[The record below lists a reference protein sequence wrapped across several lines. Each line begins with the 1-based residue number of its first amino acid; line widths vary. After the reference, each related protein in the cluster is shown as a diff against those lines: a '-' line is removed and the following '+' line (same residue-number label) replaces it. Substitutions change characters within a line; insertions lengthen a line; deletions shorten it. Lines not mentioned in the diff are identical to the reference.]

1 MRIGCPVALFVLV
14 AWLFP
19 VTASAQGAITGVV
32 RDTSGAVLPGVTV
45 EASSPALIEKL
56 RSATTDSSGQ
66 YRIEDLRPGSYVVT
80 FTLAGFSTVRREGIE
95 LTGSLAALV
104 NVELRVGTLEETITV
119 KGESPIVDVVN
130 AKQQSVL
137 DNEVIAAVPTARL
150 YHSLVTL
157 VPGVS
162 LSGSQ
167 DVGGLAG
174 PLTVTFAMRG
184 GPGNEGRLTVDG
196 LSLGASLNGTG
207 VSYTVADVGN
217 AQEVVFSTA
226 GSLGEAENAG
236 PAMNLVPRQGGN
248 RLSGSAFANWANG
261 AMQGSNFSEEIRAA
275 GLRAPNALSR
285 IWDTSLSVGG
295 PLKRDRLWF
304 FSATRFQ
311 GNHRLVGGMFRN
323 RNAGDVNAWSYV
335 PDESHQA
342 KADSRW
348 KNVSTRLTWQA
359 SPKNK
364 FNFYWDEQRNCT
376 LCGDGGTATTAPE
389 ARGNNQSPPRVQQAT
404 WTSPA
409 TSRLLYEAGFGT
421 NLILNYG
428 PKPNLPNSNLMIP
441 VTEQCTAGCAA
452 NGGIQNLV
460 YRANNWYIADSGVYN
475 WRAAA
480 TYVTGR
486 HSAKVGYLAQF
497 IDNKFPNPR
506 QNDFWLNYRVNNGVP
521 NQLTM
526 TAGPAEVHTHV
537 STGSF
542 YMQDQWTSRR
552 LTISGALRYD
562 HVWSHF
568 PRQQIGPNPFF
579 QTAVVYEPSDG
590 VSYND
595 ITPRFGAAYDVF
607 GNGKTA
613 LKANIGKYLVA
624 ADGSSI
630 TGGLLNPLS
639 RVSTSAN
646 RTWTDANRNWRPDC
660 DLLNPQPQ
668 DLSASGGDF
677 CGLSSNLNFG
687 RPVFNITYDPDT
699 ITGWGKRGYDWN
711 FGVQLQQELLP
722 RVSVNVGYFRRVFGN
737 FFVTDNLATR
747 ATDYSTFSITAP
759 SDPRLPGGGGYT
771 VSNLID
777 VVPALA
783 GVTNNFQTFAD
794 AYGKQTRHWNGVEI
808 NFTARVRDG
817 LTFQGGTSVGRRT
830 DDNCE
835 IRAAVPEI
843 ALGAQNRITPYCHTQ
858 PQFDK
863 DFKGLGSY
871 TIPVI
876 DVQVAGTFQSLPGD
890 ALQADYN
897 LPSATAAAALGRPL
911 SGNVQ
916 FVLVNLVEPGDVV
929 GDRINQVDLR
939 VGKILRFR
947 NFRTQISV
955 DLYNALNANPIETYN
970 QAFIAGGAW
979 LTPTGILTARFAKIT
994 AQVDF

>member
-1 MRIGCPVALFVLV
+1 LFVFAVVFLPAV
-14 AWLFP
+14 AF
-19 VTASAQGAITGVV
+19 AQGSITGVV
-32 RDTSGAVLPGVTV
+32 RDASGGVLPGVTV
-45 EASSPALIEKL
+45 EAASPALIEKV
-56 RSATTDSSGQ
+56 RTAVTDGAGQ

-80 FTLAGFSTVRREGIE
+80 FTLTGFSTVRREGIE

-104 NVELRVGTLEETITV
+104 NADLRVGALEETITV
-119 KGESPIVDVVN
+119 VGETPVVDVVN

-137 DNEVIAAVPTARL
+137 DNEVIAAIPTARL

-226 GSLGEAENAG
+226 GTLGEAENAG
-236 PAMNLVPRQGGN
+236 PAMNLVPRVGGN
-248 RLSGSAFANWANG
+248 RFSGTFFANG
-261 AMQGSNFSEEIRAA
+261 ANGSMQGSNFSDEIRRA

-285 IWDTSLSVGG
+285 IWDASAAVGG
-295 PLKRDRLWF
+295 PVRPDRLWF

-323 RNAGDVNAWSYV
+323 LNAGDLNAWTYLA
-335 PDESHQA
+335 DESQQA
-342 KADSRW
+342 KADSNW

-359 SPKNK
+359 SAKNK

-376 LCGDGGTATTAPE
+376 LCNDGGTATAAPE
-389 ARGNNQSPPRVQQAT
+389 ARGNNQSPPRVLQTT

-409 TSRLLYEAGFGT
+409 TSRLLYEAGVGA

-428 PKPNLPNSNLMIP
+428 PRPNLTNSNLMIP
-441 VTEQCTAGCAA
+441 VTEQCTAGCAG
-452 NGGIQNLV
+452 NGGIANLT
-460 YRANNWYIADSGVYN
+460 YRANNWYIADSSVYN

-506 QNDFWLNYRVNNGVP
+506 QNDMWLNYRVNNGIP

-537 STGSF
+537 STSSLF
-542 YMQDQWTSRR
+542 AQDQWTNNR
-552 LTISGALRYD
+552 LTVSGAIRYD

-568 PRQQIGPNPFF
+568 PQQQLGPNPFVP
-579 QTAVVYEPSDG
+579 TAVVYEASDG
-590 VSYND
+590 VSYHD
-595 ITPRFGAAYDVF
+595 ITPRFGASYDVF

-613 LKANIGKYLVA
+613 VKVSIGKYLVA

-639 RVSTSAN
+639 RLSRTAN
-646 RTWTDANRNWRPDC
+646 RTWTDANRNFRPDC
-660 DLLNPQPQ
+660 DLLNPQTQ
-668 DLSASGGDF
+668 DLRPTGGDF
-677 CGLSSNLNFG
+677 CGLNSNLNFG
-687 RPVFNITYDPDT
+687 RQVFDITYDPDS

-711 FGVQLQQELLP
+711 FGVQVQQELLP
-722 RVSVNVGYFRRVFGN
+722 RVSVNVGYFRRIFGN
-737 FFVTDNLATR
+737 FFATDNLATR
-747 ATDYSTFSITAP
+747 ASDYDTFSITAP

-771 VSNLID
+771 VSSLYNVTPSLS
-777 VVPALA
+777 
-783 GVTNNFQTFAD
+783 GVNNNFQTFSD
-794 AYGKQTRHWNGVEI
+794 VYGRQRRHWNGVEV
-808 NFTARVRDG
+808 NFTARIRGG
-817 LTFQGGTSVGRRT
+817 LTFQGGTSTGRRI
-830 DDNCE
+830 DDTCE
-835 IRAAVPEI
+835 IRAALPET
-843 ALGAQNRITPYCHTQ
+843 ALLNPYCLQEPPFLT
-858 PQFDK
+858 
-863 DFKGLGSY
+863 DFKALGSY
-871 TIPVI
+871 TIPRI
-876 DVQVAGTFQSLPGD
+876 DVQVSGTLQSIPGESLN
-890 ALQADYN
+890 ANYN
-897 LPSATAAAALGRPL
+897 VPSATVALSLGRPL

-916 FVLVNLVEPGDVV
+916 FANINLVEPGEVLA
-929 GDRINQVDLR
+929 DRINQLDFR
-939 VGKILRFR
+939 VSKIIRLGAL
-947 NFRTQISV
+947 RTQVAV
-955 DLYNALNANPIETYN
+955 DLYNALNANPIEGYN
-970 QAFIAGGAW
+970 QAFIPGGNW
-979 LTPTGILTARFAKIT
+979 LVPTGILTARFAKIT

>member
-1 MRIGCPVALFVLV
+1 MRIECRVALIVLAACLV
-14 AWLFP
+14 PAI
-19 VTASAQGAITGVV
+19 ASAQGAITGVV
-32 RDTSGAVLPGVTV
+32 RDTSGAILPGVTV
-45 EASSPALIEKL
+45 EASSPALIERT
-56 RSATTDSSGQ
+56 RSAVTDSSGQ

-104 NVELRVGTLEETITV
+104 NVELRVGALEETITV

-157 VPGVS
+157 VPGIS
-162 LSGSQ
+162 LSGNQ

-226 GSLGEAENAG
+226 GGLGEAENAG

-248 RLSGSAFANWANG
+248 RISGNVFANWANG
-261 AMQGSNFSEEIRAA
+261 SMQSNNFTDEIRQA

-295 PLKRDRLWF
+295 PIRRDRLWF
-304 FSATRFQ
+304 FSATRYQ

-323 RNAGDVNAWSYV
+323 RNAGDVNAWTYV
-335 PDESHQA
+335 PEESQQA
-342 KADSRW
+342 EADSSW
-348 KNVSTRLTWQA
+348 KNVSARLTWQA
-359 SPKNK
+359 SPRNK

-376 LCGDGGTATTAPE
+376 LCNDGGTATTSPE
-389 ARGNNQSPPRVQQAT
+389 ARDNNQSPPRVQQAT

-421 NLILNYG
+421 NLIMNYG
-428 PKPNLPNSNLMIP
+428 PKPNLDNSNVMIR
-441 VTEQCTAGCAA
+441 VTEQCSAGCPN
-452 NGGIQNLV
+452 NGGIANLN

-506 QNDFWLNYRVNNGVP
+506 QNDAWLNYRVNNGVP

-542 YMQDQWTSRR
+542 YAQDQWTSKR
-552 LTISGALRYD
+552 LTVSGALRYD

-568 PRQQIGPNPFF
+568 PQQQLGPNPFF
-579 QTAVVYEPSDG
+579 PTAVIYDPSDG

-613 LKANIGKYLVA
+613 VKVNVGKYLVA

-646 RTWTDANRNWRPDC
+646 RTWTDTNRNFRPDC
-660 DLLNPQPQ
+660 DLLNPQAQ

-687 RPVFNITYDPDT
+687 RPVFSITYDPDT
-699 ITGWGKRGYDWN
+699 ITGWGKRSYDWN
-711 FGVQLQQELLP
+711 FGVQVQQELLP
-722 RVSVNVGYFRRVFGN
+722 RVSVNVGYFRRIFGN
-737 FFVTDNLATR
+737 FFVTDNLATS
-747 ATDYSTFSITAP
+747 AADYNTFSITAP
-759 SDPRLPGGGGYT
+759 ADPRLPGGGGYT
-771 VSNLID
+771 VGNLVD
-777 VVPALA
+777 VTPALA
-783 GVTNNFQTFAD
+783 GVTNNFQTFSD
-794 AYGKQTRHWNGVEI
+794 VFGTQRRHWNGVEV
-808 NFTARVRDG
+808 NFTARIQGG
-817 LTFQGGTSVGRRT
+817 LTFQGGTSTGRRI
-830 DDNCE
+830 DDTCA
-835 IRAAVPEI
+835 IRAVVPEV
-843 ALGAQNRITPYCHTQ
+843 ALSAGSTINPYCLQEPPFLT
-858 PQFDK
+858 DLK
-863 DFKGLGSY
+863 ALGSY
-871 TIPVI
+871 TIPRI
-876 DVQVAGTFQSLPGD
+876 DVQVAGTFQSIPGD
-890 ALQADYN
+890 PLSANYQV
-897 LPSATAAAALGRPL
+897 PSATAALSLGRPL

-916 FVLVNLVEPGDVV
+916 FAQVNLVEPGDVI
-929 GDRINQVDLR
+929 GDRINQLDLR

-947 NFRTQISV
+947 NMRTQISV

-994 AQVDF
+994 AQLDF

>member
-1 MRIGCPVALFVLV
+1 M
-14 AWLFP
+14 
-19 VTASAQGAITGVV
+19 
-32 RDTSGAVLPGVTV
+32 
-45 EASSPALIEKL
+45 
-56 RSATTDSSGQ
+56 
-66 YRIEDLRPGSYVVT
+66 
-80 FTLAGFSTVRREGIE
+80 
-95 LTGSLAALV
+95 
-104 NVELRVGTLEETITV
+104 
-119 KGESPIVDVVN
+119 
-130 AKQQSVL
+130 L

-157 VPGVS
+157 VPGIS
-162 LSGSQ
+162 LSGNQ

-226 GSLGEAENAG
+226 GGLGEAENAG

-248 RLSGSAFANWANG
+248 RISGNVFANWANG
-261 AMQGSNFSEEIRAA
+261 SMQSNNFTDEIRQA

-295 PLKRDRLWF
+295 PIRRDRLWF
-304 FSATRFQ
+304 FSATRYQ

-323 RNAGDVNAWSYV
+323 RNAGDVNAWTYV
-335 PDESHQA
+335 PEESQQA
-342 KADSRW
+342 EADSSW
-348 KNVSTRLTWQA
+348 KNVSARLTWQA
-359 SPKNK
+359 SPRNK

-376 LCGDGGTATTAPE
+376 LCNDGGTATTSPE
-389 ARGNNQSPPRVQQAT
+389 ARDNNQSPPRVQQAT

-421 NLILNYG
+421 NLIMNYG
-428 PKPNLPNSNLMIP
+428 PKPNLDNSNVMIR
-441 VTEQCTAGCAA
+441 VTEQCSAGCPN
-452 NGGIQNLV
+452 NGGIANLN

-506 QNDFWLNYRVNNGVP
+506 QNDAWLNYRVNNGVP

-542 YMQDQWTSRR
+542 YAQDQWTSKR
-552 LTISGALRYD
+552 LTVSGALRYD

-568 PRQQIGPNPFF
+568 PQQQLGPNPFF
-579 QTAVVYEPSDG
+579 PTAVIYDPSDG

-613 LKANIGKYLVA
+613 VKVNVGKYLVA

-646 RTWTDANRNWRPDC
+646 RTWTDTNRNFRPDC
-660 DLLNPQPQ
+660 DLLNPQAQ

-687 RPVFNITYDPDT
+687 RPVFSITYDPDT
-699 ITGWGKRGYDWN
+699 ITGWGKRSYDWN
-711 FGVQLQQELLP
+711 FGVQVQQELLP
-722 RVSVNVGYFRRVFGN
+722 RVSVNVGYFRRIFGN
-737 FFVTDNLATR
+737 FFVTDNLATS
-747 ATDYSTFSITAP
+747 AADYNTFSITAP
-759 SDPRLPGGGGYT
+759 ADPRLPGGGGYT
-771 VSNLID
+771 VGNLVD
-777 VVPALA
+777 VTPALV
-783 GVTNNFQTFAD
+783 GRDQQLPNVL
-794 AYGKQTRHWNGVEI
+794 G
-808 NFTARVRDG
+808 RVRDTAASLEWRRG
-817 LTFQGGTSVGRRT
+817 QLHGAHSGRTHLPGRDEHRAPNRRQLRHPCRRTRSRPQRGGTI
-830 DDNCE
+830 N
-835 IRAAVPEI
+835 
-843 ALGAQNRITPYCHTQ
+843 PYCLQEPPFLT
-858 PQFDK
+858 DLK
-863 DFKGLGSY
+863 ALGSY
-871 TIPVI
+871 TIPRI
-876 DVQVAGTFQSLPGD
+876 DVQVAGTFQSIPGD
-890 ALQADYN
+890 PLSANYQV
-897 LPSATAAAALGRPL
+897 PSATAALSLGRPL

-916 FVLVNLVEPGDVV
+916 FAQVNLVEPGDVI
-929 GDRINQVDLR
+929 GDRINQLDLR

-947 NFRTQISV
+947 NMRTQISV

-994 AQVDF
+994 AQLDF

>member
-1 MRIGCPVALFVLV
+1 MRIECRRALIVL
-14 AWLFP
+14 ATWLIP
-19 VTASAQGAITGVV
+19 AVASAQGSITGAV
-32 RDTSGAVLPGVTV
+32 RDTSGAVLPGVTI
-45 EASSPALIEKL
+45 EASSPALIERT
-56 RSATTDSSGQ
+56 RSAVTDSSGQ

-104 NVELRVGTLEETITV
+104 NAELRVGALQETITV
-119 KGESPIVDVVN
+119 TGETPVVDVVN
-130 AKQQSVL
+130 SKQQSVL
-137 DNEVIAAVPTARL
+137 DNDVIAAIPTARL

-174 PLTVTFAMRG
+174 PLTVTFNMRG

-248 RLSGSAFANWANG
+248 QLSGTVFANWANG
-261 AMQGSNFSEEIRAA
+261 SMQSSNFDDEIRQA

-285 IWDTSLSVGG
+285 IWDTSLAIGG
-295 PLKRDRLWF
+295 PISRDRLWYF
-304 FSATRFQ
+304 AATRYQ

-323 RNAGDVNAWSYV
+323 RNAGDVNAWTYV
-335 PDESHQA
+335 PDEGHQA
-342 KADSRW
+342 KADSNW
-348 KNVSTRLTWQA
+348 KNVSARLTWQA
-359 SPKNK
+359 SPRNK

-376 LCGDGGTATTAPE
+376 LCEDGGTATTSSE

-421 NLILNYG
+421 NLILDYG
-428 PKPNLPNSNLMIP
+428 PKPNLPNSNVMIP
-441 VTEQCTAGCAA
+441 VTEQCSAGCPL
-452 NGGIQNLV
+452 NGNIPNLN
-460 YRANNWYIADSGVYN
+460 YRANSWYIADSSVYN

-506 QNDFWLNYRVNNGVP
+506 QNDAWLSYRVNNAIP

-542 YMQDQWTSRR
+542 FVQDQWTNRR
-552 LTISGALRYD
+552 LTLSGGLRYD

-568 PRQQIGPNPFF
+568 PRQQLGPNPFF
-579 QTAVVYEPSDG
+579 PTAVVYEPSDG

-595 ITPRFGAAYDVF
+595 ITPRFGAAYDLF

-613 LKANIGKYLVA
+613 IKVNAGKYLVA

-630 TGGLLNPLS
+630 TGGLLNPLT
-639 RVSTSAN
+639 RVSTTAN
-646 RTWTDANRNWRPDC
+646 RTWTDGNNNFRPDC
-660 DLLNPQPQ
+660 DLLNPQAQ
-668 DLSASGGDF
+668 DLRPVGGDL

-687 RPVFNITYDPDT
+687 RPVFSITYDPET
-699 ITGWGKRGYDWN
+699 ITGWGKRAYDWN
-711 FGVQLQQELLP
+711 FGVQVQQELLP
-722 RVSVNVGYFRRVFGN
+722 RVSVNAGYFRRIFGN
-737 FFVTDNLATR
+737 FFATDNLATR
-747 ATDYSTFSITAP
+747 ASDYDPFSVVAP
-759 SDPRLPGGGGYT
+759 ADARLPDGGSYT
-771 VSNLID
+771 VSTMYD
-777 VVPALA
+777 VTPALS
-783 GVTNNFQTFAD
+783 GVTNNFQTFSD
-794 AYGKQTRHWNGVEI
+794 LYGKQRRHWNGVEV
-808 NFTARVRDG
+808 NVTARIRGG
-817 LTFQGGTSVGRRT
+817 LTFQGGTSTGRRI
-830 DDNCE
+830 DDTCE
-835 IRAAVPEI
+835 IRTALPET
-843 ALGAQNRITPYCHTQ
+843 ALLNPYCLQEPPFLT
-858 PQFDK
+858 DVK
-863 DFKGLGSY
+863 ALGSY
-871 TIPVI
+871 TIPKI
-876 DVQVAGTFQSLPGD
+876 DVQVSGTLQSIPGD
-890 ALQADYN
+890 PLAANYQV
-897 LPSATAAAALGRPL
+897 PSATVALSLGRPL
-911 SGNVQ
+911 SGNAQ
-916 FVLVNLVEPGDVV
+916 FAQVNLVEPGEVI
-929 GDRINQVDLR
+929 GDRINQLDIR

-947 NFRTQISV
+947 NLRTQISV
-955 DLYNALNANPIETYN
+955 DLYNALNANPIESYN
-970 QAFIAGGAW
+970 QAYIAGGAW

>member
-1 MRIGCPVALFVLV
+1 MRLASRLALIVLG
-14 AWLFP
+14 ACLIP
-19 VTASAQGAITGVV
+19 SAASAQGSITGVV

-45 EASSPALIEKL
+45 EASSPALIEKV
-56 RSATTDSSGQ
+56 RSAVTDGSGQ

-80 FTLAGFSTVRREGIE
+80 FTIAGFSTVRREGIE

-104 NVELRVGTLEETITV
+104 NAEMRVGALEETITV

-130 AKQQSVL
+130 SKQQSVL
-137 DNEVIAAVPTARL
+137 DNEVIAAIPTARL

-162 LSGSQ
+162 LSGNQ

-174 PLTVTFAMRG
+174 PLTVTFNMRG

-248 RLSGSAFANWANG
+248 RLAGSVFANWANG
-261 AMQGSNFSEEIRAA
+261 SMQGSNFTDEIRRA

-295 PLKRDRLWF
+295 PIRRDRLWF
-304 FSATRFQ
+304 FAATRYQ

-323 RNAGDVNAWSYV
+323 RNAGDLNAWTYV
-335 PDESHQA
+335 PEESHQA

-348 KNVSTRLTWQA
+348 KNVSSRLTWQA
-359 SPKNK
+359 SPLNK

-376 LCGDGGTATTAPE
+376 LCEDGGTATTAPE

-428 PKPNLPNSNLMIP
+428 PVPNLPNSNLMIP
-441 VTEQCTAGCAA
+441 VTEQCTAGCAN
-452 NGGIQNLV
+452 NGGIPNLT
-460 YRANNWYIADSGVYN
+460 YRANNWYIADSAVYN

-486 HSAKVGYLAQF
+486 HNAKVGYLAQF

-506 QNDFWLNYRVNNGVP
+506 QNDLWLNYRVNNGVP

-542 YMQDQWTSRR
+542 YLQDQWTSKR
-552 LTISGALRYD
+552 LTLSGALRYD

-568 PRQQIGPNPFF
+568 PQQQLGPNPFF
-579 QTAVVYEPSDG
+579 PTAVIYEASDG

-607 GNGKTA
+607 GNGRTA
-613 LKANIGKYLVA
+613 LKVNVGKYLVA

-630 TGGLLNPLS
+630 TGGLLNPLT
-639 RVSTSAN
+639 RVSTTAT
-646 RTWTDANRNWRPDC
+646 RTWTDTNRNFRPDC
-660 DLLNPQPQ
+660 DLLNPQAQ

-677 CGLSSNLNFG
+677 CGLNSNLNFG
-687 RPVFNITYDPDT
+687 RPVFSITYDPDSL
-699 ITGWGKRGYDWN
+699 TGWGKRGYDWN
-711 FGVQLQQELLP
+711 FGVQVQQELLP
-722 RVSVNVGYFRRVFGN
+722 RVSVNVGYFRRIFGN
-737 FFVTDNLATR
+737 FFATDNLATR
-747 ATDYSTFSITAP
+747 ASDYNAFSITAP
-759 SDPRLPGGGGYT
+759 ADSRLPGGGGN
-771 VSNLID
+771 VISNLYD
-777 VVPALA
+777 VTPTLS
-783 GVTNNFQTFAD
+783 GVTNNFQTFSD
-794 AYGKQTRHWNGVEI
+794 VYGHQRRHWNGVEI
-808 NFTARVRDG
+808 NVTARIRGGV
-817 LTFQGGTSVGRRT
+817 TFQGGTSTGRRI
-830 DDNCE
+830 DDTCE
-835 IRAAVPEI
+835 IRAALPET
-843 ALGAQNRITPYCHTQ
+843 ALLNPYCLQEPPFLT
-858 PQFDK
+858 DLK
-863 DFKGLGSY
+863 ALGSY
-871 TIPVI
+871 TIPRI
-876 DVQVAGTFQSLPGD
+876 DLQVSGTLQSIPGD
-890 ALQADYN
+890 PLSANFQV
-897 LPSATAAAALGRPL
+897 PSATAALTLGRPL
-911 SGNVQ
+911 SGNTQ
-916 FVLVNLVEPGDVV
+916 FAQVNLVEPGDVI
-929 GDRINQVDLR
+929 GDRINQLDIR

-947 NFRTQISV
+947 NMRTTVSV
-955 DLYNALNANPIETYN
+955 DIYNALNSNPIESYN

>member
-1 MRIGCPVALFVLV
+1 MRIECRVALIVLAACLV
-14 AWLFP
+14 PAI
-19 VTASAQGAITGVV
+19 ASAQGAITGVV
-32 RDTSGAVLPGVTV
+32 RDTSGAILPGVTV
-45 EASSPALIEKL
+45 EASSPALIERV
-56 RSATTDSSGQ
+56 RSAVTDSSGQ

-104 NVELRVGTLEETITV
+104 NVELRVGALEETITV

-157 VPGVS
+157 VPGIS
-162 LSGSQ
+162 LSGNQ

-226 GSLGEAENAG
+226 GGLGEAENAG

-248 RLSGSAFANWANG
+248 RISGNVFANWANG
-261 AMQGSNFSEEIRAA
+261 SMQSNNFTDEIRQA

-295 PLKRDRLWF
+295 PIRRDRLWF
-304 FSATRFQ
+304 FSATRYQ

-323 RNAGDVNAWSYV
+323 RNAGDVNAWTYV
-335 PDESHQA
+335 PEESQQA
-342 KADSRW
+342 EADSSW
-348 KNVSTRLTWQA
+348 KNVSARLTWQA
-359 SPKNK
+359 SPRNK

-376 LCGDGGTATTAPE
+376 LCNDGGTATTSPE
-389 ARGNNQSPPRVQQAT
+389 ARDNNQSPPRVQQAT

-421 NLILNYG
+421 NLIMNYG
-428 PKPNLPNSNLMIP
+428 PKPNLDNSNVMIR
-441 VTEQCTAGCAA
+441 VTEQCSAGCPN
-452 NGGIQNLV
+452 NGGIANLN

-506 QNDFWLNYRVNNGVP
+506 QNDAWLNYRVNNGVP

-542 YMQDQWTSRR
+542 YAQDQWTSKR
-552 LTISGALRYD
+552 LTVSGALRYD

-568 PRQQIGPNPFF
+568 PQQQLGPNPFF
-579 QTAVVYEPSDG
+579 PTAVIYDPSDG

-613 LKANIGKYLVA
+613 VKVNVGKYLVA

-646 RTWTDANRNWRPDC
+646 RTWTDTNRNFRPDC
-660 DLLNPQPQ
+660 DLLNPQAQ

-687 RPVFNITYDPDT
+687 RPVFSITYDPDT
-699 ITGWGKRGYDWN
+699 ITGWGKRSYDWN
-711 FGVQLQQELLP
+711 FGVQVQQELLP
-722 RVSVNVGYFRRVFGN
+722 RVSVNVGYFRRIFGN
-737 FFVTDNLATR
+737 FFVTDNLATS
-747 ATDYSTFSITAP
+747 AADYNTFSITAP
-759 SDPRLPGGGGYT
+759 ADPRLPGGGGYT
-771 VSNLID
+771 VGNLVD
-777 VVPALA
+777 VTPALA
-783 GVTNNFQTFAD
+783 GVTNNFQTFSD
-794 AYGKQTRHWNGVEI
+794 VFGTQRRHWNGVEV
-808 NFTARVRDG
+808 NFTARIQGG
-817 LTFQGGTSVGRRT
+817 LTFQGGTSTGRRI
-830 DDNCE
+830 DDNCA
-835 IRAAVPEI
+835 IRAVVPEV
-843 ALGAQNRITPYCHTQ
+843 ALSAGATINPYCLQEPPFLT
-858 PQFDK
+858 DLK
-863 DFKGLGSY
+863 ALGSY
-871 TIPVI
+871 TIPRI
-876 DVQVAGTFQSLPGD
+876 DVQVAGTFQSIPGD
-890 ALQADYN
+890 PLSANYQV
-897 LPSATAAAALGRPL
+897 PSATAALSLGRPL

-916 FVLVNLVEPGDVV
+916 FAQVNLVEPGDVI
-929 GDRINQVDLR
+929 GDRINQLDLR

-947 NFRTQISV
+947 NMRTQISV

-994 AQVDF
+994 AQLDF

>member
-1 MRIGCPVALFVLV
+1 MRLGFRFALLVVLAWFVPAVAYG
-14 AWLFP
+14 
-19 VTASAQGAITGVV
+19 QGSITGVV

-45 EASSPALIEKL
+45 EAASPALIEKV
-56 RSATTDSSGQ
+56 RTATTDSSGQ

-80 FTLAGFSTVRREGIE
+80 FTLAGFSTIRREDIV

-104 NVELRVGTLEETITV
+104 NAELRVGALEETITV

-137 DNEVIAAVPTARL
+137 DNEVIAAIPTARL

-162 LSGSQ
+162 LSGNQ

-226 GSLGEAENAG
+226 GGLGEAENAG

-261 AMQGSNFSEEIRAA
+261 SMQSSNFDDEIRQA

-295 PLKRDRLWF
+295 PVRRDRLWF
-304 FSATRFQ
+304 FAATRYQ
-311 GNHRLVGGMFRN
+311 GNHRLVGGIFRN
-323 RNAGDVNAWSYV
+323 RNAGDLNAWTYV

-342 KADSRW
+342 KADSSW
-348 KNVSTRLTWQA
+348 KNVSARLTWQA
-359 SPKNK
+359 SPRNK

-376 LCGDGGTATTAPE
+376 LCNDGGSAGNNSTSPE
-389 ARGNNQSPPRVQQAT
+389 ARDNNQSPPRVQQAT

-421 NLILNYG
+421 NLIMNYG
-428 PKPNLPNSNLMIP
+428 PKPNLSNSNQMIR
-441 VTEQCTAGCAA
+441 VTEQCTAGCPV
-452 NGGIQNLV
+452 NGNIPNLT

-506 QNDFWLNYRVNNGVP
+506 QNDSWLNYRVNNGVP

-537 STGSF
+537 STGSL
-542 YMQDQWTSRR
+542 YMQDQWTSKR
-552 LTISGALRYD
+552 LTLSGALRYD

-568 PRQQIGPNPFF
+568 PQQQLGPNPFF
-579 QTAVVYEPSDG
+579 PTAVVYEPSDG

-613 LKANIGKYLVA
+613 LKVNVGKYLVA

-630 TGGLLNPLS
+630 TGGQLNPLT
-639 RVSTSAN
+639 RVSTTAN
-646 RTWTDANRNWRPDC
+646 RTWTDSNRNFRPDC
-660 DLLNPQPQ
+660 DLRNPQAQ
-668 DLSASGGDF
+668 DLTASGGDF

-687 RPVFNITYDPDT
+687 LPVFSTTYDPDI

-711 FGVQLQQELLP
+711 FGVQVQQELLP
-722 RVSVNVGYFRRVFGN
+722 RVSVNAGYFRRIFGN
-737 FFVTDNLATR
+737 FFAVDNLATT
-747 ATDYSTFSITAP
+747 AANYDAFSVVAP
-759 SDPRLPGGGGYT
+759 PDPRLPNSGGYT
-771 VSNLID
+771 VGTLYD
-777 VVPALA
+777 VTPTLS
-783 GVTNNFQTFAD
+783 GVTNNFQTLAD
-794 AYGKQTRHWNGVEI
+794 VYGKQRRHWNGVEI
-808 NFTARVRDG
+808 NFNARIPGGV
-817 LTFQGGTSVGRRT
+817 TFQGGTSTGRRI
-830 DDNCE
+830 DDTCA
-835 IRAAVPEI
+835 IRAALPET
-843 ALGAQNRITPYCHTQ
+843 ALLNPYCNQEPPFLT
-858 PQFDK
+858 DLK
-863 DFKGLGSY
+863 ALGSY
-871 TIPVI
+871 TIPKI
-876 DVQVAGTFQSLPGD
+876 DVQFSGTFQSLPGD
-890 ALQADYN
+890 PLAANYN
-897 LPSATAAAALGRPL
+897 VPSATAALSLGRPL
-911 SGNVQ
+911 SGNAQ
-916 FVLVNLVEPGDVV
+916 FAQVNLIEPGDLI
-929 GDRINQVDLR
+929 GDRINQLDLR
-939 VGKILRFR
+939 IGKIFRFTH
-947 NFRTQISV
+947 FRTQV
-955 DLYNALNANPIETYN
+955 ALDLYNALNSNPVETYN

>member
-1 MRIGCPVALFVLV
+1 MRFACRLALILV
-14 AWLFP
+14 SACLLP
-19 VTASAQGAITGVV
+19 SVVSAQGSITGVV
-32 RDTSGAVLPGVTV
+32 RDSSGAVLPGVTV
-45 EASSPALIEKL
+45 EATSPALIEKT
-56 RSATTDSSGQ
+56 RSAVTDSSGQ
-66 YRIEDLRPGSYVVT
+66 YRIEDLRPGLYVVT
-80 FTLAGFSTVRREGIE
+80 FTLSGFSTVRREGIE
-95 LTGSLAALV
+95 LTGTLAALV
-104 NVELRVGTLEETITV
+104 NADLRVGALEETITV
-119 KGESPIVDVVN
+119 TGETPIVDVVN
-130 AKQQSVL
+130 SRQQSVL
-137 DNEVIAAVPTARL
+137 NNEVISAIPTARL

-248 RLSGSAFANWANG
+248 RVSGSAFANWANG
-261 AMQGSNFSEEIRAA
+261 AMQSDNFSEEIRRA

-295 PLKRDRLWF
+295 PIKRDRLWF
-304 FSATRFQ
+304 FSATRYQ
-311 GNHRLVGGMFRN
+311 GNDRLIGGMFRN
-323 RNAGDVNAWSYV
+323 RNAGDVNAWTYV
-335 PDESHQA
+335 PVESDQA
-342 KADSRW
+342 ESDSSW

-359 SPKNK
+359 SAKNK

-376 LCGDGGTATTAPE
+376 LCTDGGTATTAPE

-428 PKPNLPNSNLMIP
+428 PKPNLSNSNVMIP
-441 VTEQCTAGCAA
+441 VTEQCTAGCPV
-452 NGGIQNLV
+452 NGNIPNLA
-460 YRANNWYIADSGVYN
+460 YRANSWYIADSSVFN

-506 QNDFWLNYRVNNGVP
+506 MNDNWLSYRVNNGVP

-526 TAGPAEVHTHV
+526 TAGPGEVHTHV

-542 YMQDQWTSRR
+542 YVQDQWTAER
-552 LTISGALRYD
+552 LTLSGALRYD

-568 PRQQIGPNPFF
+568 PRQQLGPNPFF
-579 QTAVVYEPSDG
+579 PTAVVYEPSDG
-590 VSYND
+590 VSYHD

-613 LKANIGKYLVA
+613 LKVNVGKYLVA

-630 TGGLLNPLS
+630 TGGLLNPLT
-639 RVSTSAN
+639 RVQTTAN

-660 DLLNPQPQ
+660 DLLNPQAQ
-668 DLSASGGDF
+668 DLTASGGDF
-677 CGLSSNLNFG
+677 CGLSSNVNFG
-687 RPVFNITYDPDT
+687 LPVFSTTYDPDT

-737 FFVTDNLATR
+737 FFVIDNR
-747 ATDYSTFSITAP
+747 ATTAADYTPFSITAP

-771 VSNLID
+771 VSNLVN

-783 GVTNNFQTFAD
+783 GVTDNFQTFSD
-794 AYGKQTRHWNGVEI
+794 NYGRQIRHWNSVEI

-817 LTFQGGTSVGRRT
+817 LTFQGGSSIGRRT

-835 IRAAVPEI
+835 IRDAVPEVVL
-843 ALGAQNRITPYCHTQ
+843 AAQNRIIPYCRTQ

-863 DFKGLGSY
+863 DFKGLASY
-871 TIPVI
+871 TIPKL
-876 DVQVAGTFQSLPGD
+876 DVQVSGTFQSLPVD
-890 ALQADYN
+890 ALNADYN
-897 LPSATAAAALGRPL
+897 VPTAVAASSLGRPL
-911 SGNVQ
+911 SGNVL
-916 FVLVNLVEPGDVV
+916 FALVNLVEPGDVT

-955 DLYNALNANPIETYN
+955 DLYNALNANPVETYN
-970 QAFIAGGAW
+970 QAFIPGGAW
-979 LTPTGILTARFAKIT
+979 LTPTGILTARFAKLT
-994 AQVDF
+994 AQLDF

>member
-1 MRIGCPVALFVLV
+1 
-14 AWLFP
+14 
-19 VTASAQGAITGVV
+19 
-32 RDTSGAVLPGVTV
+32 VLPGVTV
-45 EASSPALIEKL
+45 EAASDALIEKT
-56 RSATTDSSGQ
+56 RSGVTDSSGQ

-104 NVELRVGTLEETITV
+104 NAEMRVGQLQETITV
-119 KGESPIVDVVN
+119 QGETPIVDVVN

-137 DNEVIAAVPTARL
+137 DNEVIAAIPTARL

-174 PLTVTFAMRG
+174 PLTVTFTMRG

-248 RLSGSAFANWANG
+248 RLAGNVFANWANG
-261 AMQGSNFSEEIRAA
+261 SMQSSNFTDDIRRA

-295 PLKRDRLWF
+295 PIRRDRLWF
-304 FSATRFQ
+304 FSATRYQ

-323 RNAGDVNAWSYV
+323 RNAGDVNAWAYV
-335 PDESHQA
+335 PDDSHQA

-359 SPKNK
+359 TPKNK

-376 LCGDGGTATTAPE
+376 LCSDGGTPTTAPE

-428 PKPNLPNSNLMIP
+428 PKPNLSNSNVMIP
-441 VTEQCTAGCAA
+441 VTEQCTAGCAN
-452 NGGIQNLV
+452 NGGIANLN
-460 YRANNWYIADSGVYN
+460 YRANNWYIADSSVYN

-506 QNDFWLNYRVNNGVP
+506 QNDYWLSYRVNNGLP

-537 STGSF
+537 STGSL
-542 YMQDQWTSRR
+542 YAQDQWTSKR
-552 LTISGALRYD
+552 LTVSGAIRYD

-568 PRQQIGPNPFF
+568 PQQQLGPNPFF
-579 QTAVVYEPSDG
+579 PTAVVYEASDG
-590 VSYND
+590 VSYHD

-607 GNGKTA
+607 GNGRTA
-613 LKANIGKYLVA
+613 VKVNIGKYLVA

-639 RVSTSAN
+639 RVSTTAN
-646 RTWTDANRNWRPDC
+646 RTWTDTNRNFRPDC
-660 DLLNPQPQ
+660 DLRNPQAQ
-668 DLSASGGDF
+668 DLTASGGDF
-677 CGLSSNLNFG
+677 CGLNSNLNFG
-687 RPVFNITYDPDT
+687 RPVFSITYDPDT
-699 ITGWGKRGYDWN
+699 ITGWRKRGYDWN
-711 FGVQLQQELLP
+711 FGIQVQQELLP
-722 RVSVNVGYFRRVFGN
+722 RVSVNVGYFRRIFGN
-737 FFVTDNLATR
+737 FFSTDNLATR
-747 ATDYSTFSITAP
+747 AADYNSFSVIAP
-759 SDPRLPGGGGYT
+759 VDSRLPSGGGYT
-771 VSNLID
+771 IANLYD
-777 VVPALA
+777 VTPTLS

-794 AYGKQTRHWNGVEI
+794 VYGHQRRHWNGVEV
-808 NFTARVRDG
+808 NFTARIRGGV
-817 LTFQGGTSVGRRT
+817 TFQGGASTGRRI
-830 DDNCE
+830 DDTCE
-835 IRAAVPEI
+835 IRAALPET
-843 ALGAQNRITPYCHTQ
+843 ALLNPYCLQEPPFLT
-858 PQFDK
+858 DLK
-863 DFKGLGSY
+863 ALGSY
-871 TIPVI
+871 TIPKI
-876 DVQVAGTFQSLPGD
+876 DVQFSGTLQSIPGD
-890 ALQADYN
+890 SLAANYN
-897 LPSATAAAALGRPL
+897 VPSATVALSLGRPL
-911 SGNVQ
+911 SGNAQ
-916 FVLVNLVEPGDVV
+916 FASVNLVEPGDVI
-929 GDRINQVDLR
+929 GDRINQLDLR
-939 VGKILRFR
+939 IGKTLRFGHL
-947 NFRTQISV
+947 RTQLSV

-979 LTPTGILTARFAKIT
+979 LVPTGILTARFAKIT

>member
-1 MRIGCPVALFVLV
+1 MHIGCRLALLVLAV
-14 AWLFP
+14 WLFP
-19 VTASAQGAITGVV
+19 VTTFAQGAITGVV

-45 EASSPALIEKL
+45 EASSPALIEKV
-56 RSATTDSSGQ
+56 RTATTDSSGQ

-95 LTGSLAALV
+95 LTGSLAALI
-104 NVELRVGTLEETITV
+104 NAELRVGALEETITV

-157 VPGVS
+157 VPGIS

-226 GSLGEAENAG
+226 GGLGEAENAG

-248 RLSGSAFANWANG
+248 RVSGNAFANWANG
-261 AMQGSNFSEEIRAA
+261 SMQSSNFTDEIRQA

-295 PLKRDRLWF
+295 PIRRDRLWF
-304 FSATRFQ
+304 FSATRYQ

-323 RNAGDVNAWSYV
+323 RNAGDVNAWTYV
-335 PDESHQA
+335 PDESQQA
-342 KADSRW
+342 KSDSSW

-359 SPKNK
+359 SPKHK

-376 LCGDGGTATTAPE
+376 LCNDGGTPTTSPE
-389 ARGNNQSPPRVQQAT
+389 ARDNNQSPPRVQQVT

-428 PKPNLPNSNLMIP
+428 PKPNLENSNALIR

-452 NGGIQNLV
+452 NGGIQNLN
-460 YRANNWYIADSGVYN
+460 YRANNWYIADSGVFN

-506 QNDFWLNYRVNNGVP
+506 MNDAWLNYRVNNGVP

-542 YMQDQWTSRR
+542 YAQDQWTSKR
-552 LTISGALRYD
+552 LTLSGALRYD

-568 PRQQIGPNPFF
+568 PEQQLGPNPFF
-579 QTAVVYEPSDG
+579 PTAVTYAPSDG

-613 LKANIGKYLVA
+613 VKVNVGKYLVA

-646 RTWTDANRNWRPDC
+646 RTWTDTNRNFRPDC
-660 DLLNPQPQ
+660 DLRNPQAQ

-687 RPVFNITYDPDT
+687 LPVFSITYDPNT
-699 ITGWGKRGYDWN
+699 ITGWGKRAYDWN
-711 FGVQLQQELLP
+711 FGVQVQQELLP
-722 RVSVNVGYFRRVFGN
+722 RVSMNVGYFRRIFGN
-737 FFVTDNLATR
+737 FFVTDNLATQ
-747 ATDYSTFSITAP
+747 ASDYTTFSVTAP

-783 GVTNNFQTFAD
+783 GVTNNFQTFSD
-794 AYGKQTRHWNGVEI
+794 EYGRQQRHWNGVEI
-808 NFTARVRDG
+808 NFNARVRDG
-817 LTFQGGTSVGRRT
+817 LTFQGGTSIGRRT
-830 DDNCE
+830 DDTCE
-835 IRAAVPEI
+835 IRAKVPEI
-843 ALGAQNRITPYCHTQ
+843 ALGAQARITPYCRTQ

-871 TIPVI
+871 TIPKI

-890 ALQADYN
+890 ALNADYS
-897 LPSATAAAALGRPL
+897 LPTAVAAASMGRPL

-916 FVLVNLVEPGDVV
+916 FALVNLVEPGDVI
-929 GDRINQVDLR
+929 GDRINQLDLR

-970 QAFIAGGAW
+970 QAFIPGGNW
-979 LTPTGILTARFAKIT
+979 LVPQGILTARFAKIT